1 MCSDCSENLHAIKTI
16 IITTPKKFLEVG
28 GFSTYF
34 FGTWRFFHPF
44 IKKADFL
51 KKIAKKNVKIE
62 NFDFAPKW
70 YFLVGL
76 CLNHTW
82 VPGNAISEHMGT
94 LWRVRSESSW
104 YPFRAKIVIFSRKSE
119 KKCRKQT
126 KKSNFQIFRKVIFFD
141 GIVFKPYLG
150 AWKCDFRA
158 LSGHLGTLRGVR
170 VSQDGTF
177 LEQK

>member
-1 MCSDCSENLHAIKTI
+1 MCSDCSENLHAVKTI

-51 KKIAKKNVKIE
+51 KKIAKKKVSKSKILILLQNVI
-62 NFDFAPKW
+62 
-70 YFLVGL
+70 FLVGL

-104 YPFRAKIVIFSRKSE
+104 YPFRAKIVIFSRKSGKNVE
-119 KKCRKQT
+119 KNPK
-126 KKSNFQIFRKVIFFD
+126 NWIFKFSEKWYFSM
-141 GIVFKPYLG
+141 GL
-150 AWKCDFRA
+150 C
-158 LSGHLGTLRGVR
+158 LNHT
-170 VSQDGTF
+170 
-177 LEQK
+177 